1 MFFKLETHVHTKY
14 SHDSIMPFW
23 LLYLK
28 CRVLGINYIAIT
40 EHNNLIGANKFREYC
55 RKRGNKINVI
65 IGEEIMTT
73 EGEIIGLF
81 LKNEIVAGLPPDI
94 TIKRILEQKGIVY
107 IPHPYDLKRWKTVL
121 KEYVIEQNKNDIHCI
136 EIHNGRNI
144 STEYDEEQ
152 GKIAE
157 KYQILPVIG
166 SDAHTIFEIG
176 RNYMISKTEPNNP
189 QNFLIAIQ
197 EKKIVINKCLKYSHW
212 LTKIDR
218 VIKFVIRRDF
228 NGLYRTINKK
238 FRR

>member
-14 SHDSIMPFW
+14 SYDSIMPFW

-28 CRVLGINYIAIT
+28 CRFLSINYIAIT
-40 EHNNLIGANKFREYC
+40 EHNNLVGANKFREYC

-81 LKNEIVAGLPPDI
+81 LKNEIAAGLPPDI
-94 TIKRILEQKGIVY
+94 TIKRILEQEGIVY

-121 KEYVIEQNKNDIHCI
+121 KEYVIEENKNDIHCI

-157 KYQILPVIG
+157 RYQILPVIG

-197 EKKIVINKCLKYSHW
+197 EQNFVINKCLKYSHW

-218 VIKFVIRRDF
+218 VIKFIIRRDF
-228 NGLYRTINKK
+228 HGLYRTINKK